1 MKNCHIA
8 VGAPLTLSGV
18 ELVKKLLNM
27 GFSPTLRDLAKD
39 KTYADREGMNR
50 LLKLLDGSPVEEIGS
65 GTEETGSG
73 TEMDRLIDQLAKK
86 KRLLRDFRFR
96 LYLET
101 RKRKELDK
109 TISLI
114 NGSREPAIDFV
125 IESKEWE

>member
-1 MKNCHIA
+1 MKECRIA
-8 VGAPLTLSGV
+8 IGAPLTLSGV

-27 GFSPTLRDLAKD
+27 GFSPILRDLAKD
-39 KTYADREGMNR
+39 RIYADREGINR

-65 GTEETGSG
+65 DTEETGPG
-73 TEMDRLIDQLAKK
+73 TEIGLVIDELAKK
-86 KRLLRDFRFR
+86 KRLLSHFRFR

-109 TISLI
+109 IISLI